1 MPSTTATRPDPA
13 RWRILGVTLAV
24 GFMSLL
30 DVTIVNIALPSMRSG
45 LDTTPATIQWV
56 VSGYA
61 LTFGLMLVTGGRLG
75 DAFGRR
81 RLMLIGLTGF
91 VLASAACGLAPTA
104 EWLIAARLLQGVSA
118 GLLSPQN
125 TGIIQQFFDGDER
138 GRAFGLFGFTVA
150 VSSAIG
156 PLVGGLILAV
166 AGTDDGWRWIF
177 LVNVPI
183 GLALLVAISRIV
195 PGRQQQGRGDPRL
208 DLVGS
213 ALVGLTVILLLLP
226 VVALESGRP
235 MALLLLVLAP
245 VAGWAFVRWELRLA
259 RREGAPLL
267 DVDLL
272 RRTPGY
278 GNGIV
283 VGTLYFTGFTGVFLV
298 TSIFLQDGLGY
309 DALAAALVMTPFALG
324 AAVSAPAAGRL
335 VARWGRRIT
344 VRALSVMMSGLL
356 VLALVVPYVD
366 DRPLLWLWM
375 GIPLLVSGLGGGGV
389 ISPNFTLTLA
399 QVPPRMG
406 GAAGGALQTGQ
417 RVGSSIGAALLVTV
431 YQLTLGTD
439 ATDPAV
445 ALRAALLAALVLL
458 SAALAAAWWDLR
470 RR

>member
-309 DALAAALVMTPFALG
+309 DALAAALVMTPFAVG

-366 DRPLLWLWM
+366 DRQLLWLWM

>member
-1 MPSTTATRPDPA
+1 
-13 RWRILGVTLAV
+13 
-24 GFMSLL
+24 MSLL

-245 VAGWAFVRWELRLA
+245 LAGWAFVRWELRLA

-309 DALAAALVMTPFALG
+309 DALAAALVMTPFAVG

-375 GIPLLVSGLGGGGV
+375 GVPLLVSGLGGGGV